1 MIKMNKQNKII
12 LIKKIQ
18 QNKNNNS
25 VNKKSK
31 NISAIIKI
39 PKHAIINEIYIKYI
53 PIK

>member
-1 MIKMNKQNKII
+1 MNKQNKII

-18 QNKNNNS
+18 QNENNNS

-39 PKHAIINEIYIKYI
+39 TKHIIF
-53 PIK
+53 